1 LTWAWLLCYRLKPS
15 PKEVSIVKELRI
27 NQWIR
32 AKEILL
38 VGENSERVGVMS
50 VSQGIQLARE
60 RNLDLVEVAPTAVPP
75 VCRILDYGRYKF
87 EQTKK
92 ERESRKTRKSSLLRE
107 VRLRPRIGDHDLE
120 SKTRLIERLL
130 GEGDKVKVTVFFRGR
145 EITRPELGKRVLQQ
159 VLTNLKDKAVVDQPL
174 VVEEKSLSLFFSPS
188 KTIVKKATSE
198 VSSAQDQDK

>member
-1 LTWAWLLCYRLKPS
+1 MTWAWLLCYRLKPS

-130 GEGDKVKVTVFFRGR
+130 AEGDKVKVTVFFRGR

-188 KTIVKKATSE
+188 KTIVKKATLE

>member
-1 LTWAWLLCYRLKPS
+1 MTWAWLLCYRLKPS

-38 VGENSERVGVMS
+38 VGENGERVGVMS

-130 GEGDKVKVTVFFRGR
+130 AEGDKVKVTVFFRGR

-188 KTIVKKATSE
+188 KTIIKKATSE

>member
-1 LTWAWLLCYRLKPS
+1 
-15 PKEVSIVKELRI
+15 
-27 NQWIR
+27 
-32 AKEILL
+32 
-38 VGENSERVGVMS
+38 
-50 VSQGIQLARE
+50 
-60 RNLDLVEVAPTAVPP
+60 
-75 VCRILDYGRYKF
+75 
-87 EQTKK
+87 
-92 ERESRKTRKSSLLRE
+92 
-107 VRLRPRIGDHDLE
+107 
-120 SKTRLIERLL
+120 LIERLL

>member
-1 LTWAWLLCYRLKPS
+1 MTWAWLLCYRLKPS

-38 VGENSERVGVMS
+38 VGENGERVGVMS

-130 GEGDKVKVTVFFRGR
+130 AEGDKVKVTVFFRGR

-188 KTIVKKATSE
+188 KTITKKATLE

>member
-1 LTWAWLLCYRLKPS
+1 MTWAWKLCYRLRSS

-38 VGENSERVGVMS
+38 VGENGERVGVMS

-188 KTIVKKATSE
+188 KTIIKKATSE